1 MLRVLTAAAVF
12 WIGGADLARA
22 ALTASA
28 PFNPSNTGSLCGLG
42 FDPATQDVWV
52 YGCSAADIQH
62 YTAAGAF
69 LSAVTRPGE
78 SANDVDVELTP
89 RPLTL
94 GSTAVPSGSLLFIN
108 GETGPAEIYAV
119 DKATGSVIATLATAF
134 GVSHVVGGAYHPTRK
149 TLFLVQDQVPAAA
162 DENRIA
168 EVDPATGSIL
178 NTFQI
183 TATFPVN
190 FGDLEVCAA
199 TGNLIV
205 ASSDESRLAEYTPA
219 GVFLQYHDLP
229 AGVSSL
235 SGIGV
240 DDATGD
246 LWVSGTGGNVWR
258 LQGDACDPAPDVP
271 ALPGIAP
278 FLLAVLLLGVGGV
291 VLTARE

>member
-1 MLRVLTAAAVF
+1 MQRVLVAAVVF
-12 WIGGADLARA
+12 WIGAADLARA
-22 ALTASA
+22 ALTAST
-28 PFNPSNTGSLCGLG
+28 PFNPANTGSLCSIG

-52 YGCSAADIQH
+52 YGCSAADVQH

-94 GSTAVPSGSLLFIN
+94 GPTPVPSDSLLFIN

-119 DKATGSVIATLATAF
+119 DKATGSVLATLSTAF
-134 GVSHVVGGAYHPTRK
+134 GVSHVVGGAYHPIRK
-149 TLFLVQDQVPAAA
+149 TFFLVQDQVPVAA
-162 DENRIA
+162 DRNRIA
-168 EVDPATGSIL
+168 EIDPATGGVL
-178 NTFQI
+178 NSFQI
-183 TATFPVN
+183 SATFAVN

-199 TGNLIV
+199 TGNLLV
-205 ASSDESRLAEYTPA
+205 ASSDESRLAEYTP
-219 GVFLQYHDLP
+219 GGLFVQYHDLP
-229 AGVSSL
+229 AGVTSL
-235 SGIGV
+235 SGIGI

-246 LWVSGTGGNVWR
+246 LWVAGTGGNVWR

-278 FLLAVLLLGVGGV
+278 LLLGTLLLVCAGSAIAV
-291 VLTARE
+291 RA